1 MNGFA
6 ECEGLP
12 MELNEWAS
20 RIFGGD
26 CLEEKLL
33 APPGGVKGLTD
44 FRPGPALAW
53 RRPPR
58 SGSLVIAPREQ
69 RLKFPR
75 PSSMACE
82 EMRTRSLHAFAN
94 HELMAL
100 EMMAWALL
108 AFPEADPSFRRG
120 LAQVLVDEQRHFQ
133 LYCKR
138 LEGLGVLFGDL
149 PVNDHFWRAG
159 PDISNPLDW
168 VSTMHLT
175 FEQSNL
181 DHAPFY
187 GRLFREAGDEAS
199 AKLMQ
204 TIFEDEIHHVGF
216 GARWLKNF
224 QGEADSLFETFVSH
238 CGQINPPVRAK
249 GVEFQEEARRA
260 AGLDEEFIQALRK
273 YSG

>member
-1 MNGFA
+1 
-6 ECEGLP
+6 
-12 MELNEWAS
+12 MEIHEWAG
-20 RIFGGD
+20 RVFGGD

-44 FRPGPALAW
+44 LRPGPAVAW

-58 SGSLVIAPREQ
+58 SGRLAIAPKEQ
-69 RLKFPR
+69 RIKFPR
-75 PSSMACE
+75 PTSLGRE
-82 EMRTRSLHAFAN
+82 DMRVRSLHAFAN

-108 AFPEADPSFRRG
+108 AFPQAEASFRRG

-133 LYCKR
+133 LYCER
-138 LEGLGVLFGDL
+138 LEQMGVRFGDQ

-168 VSTMHLT
+168 VCTMHLT

-199 AKLMQ
+199 ARLMQ
-204 TIFEDEIHHVGF
+204 TIFEDEIHHVRF
-216 GARWLKNF
+216 GSRWLKRY
-224 QGEADSLFETFVSH
+224 QDEGKSLFQTFSEH
-238 CGQINPPVRAK
+238 CGAINPPARAK
-249 GVEFQEEARRA
+249 GLEFQEEARLA
-260 AGLDEEFIQALRK
+260 AGLDADFILALRECR
-273 YSG
+273 G

>member
-1 MNGFA
+1 
-6 ECEGLP
+6 
-12 MELNEWAS
+12 MELHEWAS
-20 RIFGGD
+20 RVFGGD

-33 APPGGVKGLTD
+33 APPDGVKQLSD
-44 FRPGPALAW
+44 LRPGPAVEW

-58 SGSLVIAPREQ
+58 SGSLAIAPKEQ
-69 RLKFPR
+69 RINFPR
-75 PSSMACE
+75 PSSMDRE
-82 EMRTRSLHAFAN
+82 EMRARSLHAFAN

-108 AFPEADPSFRRG
+108 AFPTAEASFRQG

-133 LYCKR
+133 LYCER
-138 LEGLGVLFGDL
+138 LEGMGVRFGDL

-168 VSTMHLT
+168 VCTMHLT

-199 AKLMQ
+199 ARLMQ
-204 TIFEDEIHHVGF
+204 TIFEDEIHHVRF
-216 GARWLKNF
+216 GTRWLQRYQAEGK
-224 QGEADSLFETFVSH
+224 SLFETFASH
-238 CGQINPPVRAK
+238 CGEINPPARAK
-249 GVEFQEEARRA
+249 GLEFQAEARRA
-260 AGLDEEFIQALRK
+260 AGLDDEFIQALRDCR
-273 YSG
+273 G